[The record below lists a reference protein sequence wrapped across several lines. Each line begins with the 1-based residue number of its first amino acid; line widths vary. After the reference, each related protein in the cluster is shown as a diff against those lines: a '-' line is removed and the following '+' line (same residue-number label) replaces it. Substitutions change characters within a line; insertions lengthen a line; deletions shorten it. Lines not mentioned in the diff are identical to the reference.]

1 MKKLFYLM
9 SMVVIT
15 SVLTVSCGGFL
26 DVTTD
31 PTRLKSAS
39 LTQTLVAAEGSLSF
53 YMGSDLHLYSSI
65 FSQQAAGAGVSG
77 DQTRMMD
84 QYIVANVDVNNSFS
98 AMYAGTIADLN
109 YIRQNAFKLGNPNH
123 AGIAKILQAFAYSI
137 IVDAWGSVPYKDAMK
152 GVANVHPAY
161 DNSQE
166 IYDSLFVLIDDGIT
180 NIKQTNT
187 LKIGAEDLIY
197 GGDMTKW
204 EKMANT
210 LKLRLALHY
219 ANVDG
224 GTKLNAIINAG
235 GPFMAANSDN
245 FQMLFEDN
253 NNRWN
258 PIHQFELQR
267 QDYYAPSD
275 FIITMMNNKADP
287 RRVAYYTSYAYPA
300 TTDGTNGATFT
311 GFVPGNGQTA
321 PNSRIHTYLGGKFK
335 SDGGSRTNSGKTP
348 VGGNST
354 SGVVYAGDAPQRML
368 TFAEYNFIRAEAAL
382 VYGAPGTAGTFL
394 KAGIDASIA
403 DAAAWATS
411 KSPVVAGTYSTTA
424 SATVTLQNII
434 EEKFVANV
442 GVPMES
448 WSDWRRTGFPAIAPS
463 VAATAL
469 GNTTIPRILVY
480 PLSEQ
485 QANAANVPDRASMSL
500 KGVFW
505 DK

>member
-1 MKKLFYLM
+1 MI
-9 SMVVIT
+9 VT
-15 SVLTVSCGGFL
+15 SVMIISCDSFL
-26 DVTTD
+26 NVNTD

-39 LTQTLVAAEGSLSF
+39 LTQSLVAAEGSLSF

-65 FSQQAAGAGVSG
+65 FSQQAAGSGVSG

-98 AMYAGTIADLN
+98 AIYAGTIADLN
-109 YIRQNAFKLGNPNH
+109 YIRQNAFKLNNPQH
-123 AGIAKILQAFAYSI
+123 AGVAKILQAYAYSI
-137 IVDAWGSVPYKDAMK
+137 IVDSWGNVPYKDAMK

-166 IYDSLFVLIDDGIT
+166 IYDSLLVLLDAGIS
-180 NIKQTNT
+180 NIKQTNF
-187 LKIGAEDLIY
+187 LAIGAEDLIY
-197 GGDMTKW
+197 GGNMAKW
-204 EKMANT
+204 EKFANT

-224 GTKLNAIINAG
+224 GAKLNAIISAG
-235 GPFMAANSDN
+235 GPFMSSNADN

-258 PIHQFELQR
+258 PIHQFELSR

-275 FIITMMNNKADP
+275 FIVTMMNSKADP
-287 RRVAYYTSYAYPA
+287 RRVAYYTAYAYPA
-300 TTDGTNGATFT
+300 ATDGTNGATFQ

-321 PNSRIHTYLGGKFK
+321 PNSRIHTYLRGKFK
-335 SDGGSRTNSGKTP
+335 SDGGGRTNSSKTP
-348 VGGNST
+348 VGGSST

-368 TFAEYNFIRAEAAL
+368 TFAEYNFIMAEAVL
-382 VYGAPGTAGTFL
+382 MYGAPGNAGIFL

-411 KSPVVAGTYSTTA
+411 KSPVVPGTYSTTA
-424 SATVTLQNII
+424 SATVTLKNII

-442 GVPMES
+442 GVPLES

-463 VAATAL
+463 VAATAV